1 MIATIRGV
9 LFVRIQLLQGAL
21 HALPILTCRTR
32 PGLREPAQPRR
43 DGVDA
48 HRHGGALL
56 ELSQARRVFSVF
68 CFLFS
73 VFCFLFSVFC
83 FLFSVFCFLF
93 SVFCFLFSVFCF
105 LFGVG
110 LSLNSYWSIG
120 VAPVRGGT
128 YFSLL
133 AAKKSKQKKAAH
145 NRQPVGVHHWPEHRV
160 VRDEIGS
167 RISRVRDKALIRSS
181 VRFARR
187 RPA

>member
-56 ELSQARRVFSVF
+56 ELSQARRV
-68 CFLFS
+68 
-73 VFCFLFSVFC
+73 
-83 FLFSVFCFLF
+83 F